1 MDGKKKTQNTH
12 LRSHKLGTN
21 IKKELLRFIA
31 EDIQNGD
38 ITSVLLPKNKITAK
52 IISKENGILAGV
64 KFAGDV
70 FRLKGCNVKIIKKDG
85 TKLKP
90 NQIILQ
96 VSGNA
101 RTVLSCE
108 RTALNLLSRMSGIAT
123 HTNLLVSKIRKINRK
138 TKLYSTRKTAPGLRF
153 FDKEAV
159 MIGGGHKHRMSLNEM
174 VMIKDNHLMVSNS
187 MEDIIKNARKRHK
200 NVEVE
205 AENQRDAVFA
215 ANSGATIVMLDN
227 FSPAQIKKTITVLQ
241 KKKLRHRV
249 KLEASG
255 RINSKNITAFA
266 KTGVDMISVGSITNS
281 VNGLDLSLEVIV

>member
-1 MDGKKKTQNTH
+1 M
-12 LRSHKLGTN
+12 GTN
-21 IKKELLRFIA
+21 IKKELLRFIS
-31 EDIQNGD
+31 EDVQNGD
-38 ITSVLLPKNKITAK
+38 ITSVLLPKNKIKAK
-52 IISKENGILAGV
+52 IISRENGILAGV
-64 KFAGDV
+64 KFAGDI
-70 FRLKGCNVKIIKKDG
+70 FRLKGCSVKTIKKDG
-85 TKLKP
+85 TKVKP

-101 RTVLSCE
+101 RTILSCE

-159 MIGGGHKHRMSLNEM
+159 MIGGGYKHRMSLNEM
-174 VMIKDNHLMVSNS
+174 VMIKDNHLFVSNS
-187 MEDIIKNARKRHK
+187 MEDIIKHARKRHK

-205 AENQRDAVFA
+205 VENQRDAVTA
-215 ANSGATIVMLDN
+215 AGNGATIIMLDN
-227 FSPAQIKKTITVLQ
+227 FSPEQIKKTITALQ
-241 KKKLRHRV
+241 KKKLRNKV

-255 RINSKNITAFA
+255 GINSKNIGAFA

-281 VNGLDLSLEVIV
+281 VKGLDLSLEVIV

>member
-1 MDGKKKTQNTH
+1 M
-12 LRSHKLGTN
+12 GTD
-21 IKKELLRFIA
+21 IKKELLRFIS
-31 EDIQNGD
+31 EDVQSGD
-38 ITSVLLPKNKITAK
+38 VTSVLLPKNKIRAK
-52 IISKENGILAGV
+52 IISREDGILAGV
-64 KFAGDV
+64 RFARDI

-85 TKLKP
+85 VKLKP

-101 RTVLSCE
+101 RTILSCE

-123 HTNLLVSKIRKINRK
+123 QANLLVSKIRKINRK

-159 MIGGGHKHRMSLNEM
+159 MIGGGHKHRMSLNDM
-174 VMIKDNHLMVSNS
+174 IMIKDNHLLVSNS
-187 MEDIIKNARKRHK
+187 MEDIIKKARKQHK
-200 NVEVE
+200 HVEVE
-205 AENQRDAVFA
+205 VESQRDAILA

-227 FSPAQIKKTITVLQ
+227 FSPEQIKKTITALQ
-241 KKKLRHRV
+241 KKKLRNKV

-281 VNGLDLSLEVIV
+281 VKGLDLSLEVIV